1 MNRCEAVDVLKEIL
15 ETSQIHFPNMYSL
28 DAIKDSGTYNVR
40 IRPNDKDKQVLRKI
54 VLCFGLVVNE
64 EMDILVIS

>member
-1 MNRCEAVDVLKEIL
+1 
-15 ETSQIHFPNMYSL
+15 MYSL
-28 DAIKDSGTYNVR
+28 DAIRYSGTYNVR